1 MLSRDTLTHSL
12 SLRLWSFCFNNFIV
26 RAHALTL
33 SRPLSL
39 CDCGAFM
46 FQQFS
51 VRQRHDQRGFGGD
64 VIAKRIIVRQ
74 LSIAPPRS
82 PVLIRRN
89 NTLPLGPLLRRQGI
103 VTEKML

>member
-1 MLSRDTLTHSL
+1 
-12 SLRLWSFCFNNFIV
+12 
-26 RAHALTL
+26 
-33 SRPLSL
+33 
-39 CDCGAFM
+39 M

-103 VTEKML
+103 VTENCYDAQPPLLTSQFHDKNGIYVRQ